1 MPTPLLPEATP
12 AAAVAETPQALI
24 TPPAPTRRKTPSER
38 NATQIS
44 LFLLGTGF
52 SLGAMFVTRRAIQR
66 RRVSAV
72 PQFFPS
78 HAHVAFP
85 ERLQWAIAQVRT
97 ETAQKAGGELGAKAK
112 AEGGM
117 KAWVPRFLQSSS
129 KSGTNAPDTT
139 TTITTATTT
148 TAATVTSPPPP
159 PPSPPPSLDPS
170 KPSDLETL
178 EIAAMAASISPELA
192 RKRSDSAGL
201 AAEALVLATSNVIA
215 FALFCVAGFAIM
227 LDIAEIEDLREYARR
242 SVGRASG
249 KTTPEEDEKAEKELE
264 SMAREFLDKFGIVS
278 GENAGKEENG
288 QAKNRD
294 EENS

>member
-1 MPTPLLPEATP
+1 MPTPFLPEATV
-12 AAAVAETPQALI
+12 AAAVTETPQALI

-44 LFLLGTGF
+44 LFLLGTSF

-78 HAHVAFP
+78 HAHVVFP
-85 ERLQWAIAQVRT
+85 ERLQWAISQART
-97 ETAQKAGGELGAKAK
+97 EIAHKAGGELGVKAN
-112 AEGGM
+112 AC
-117 KAWVPRFLQSSS
+117 VPRFLLSSS
-129 KSGTNAPDTT
+129 RSGTNAPDTT
-139 TTITTATTT
+139 TTI
-148 TAATVTSPPPP
+148 ATVTSPP

-178 EIAAMAASISPELA
+178 EIAAMAASISPELT
-192 RKRSDSAGL
+192 RKRTDSAGL
-201 AAEALVLATSNVIA
+201 AAEAFVLATANVIA
-215 FALFCVAGFAIM
+215 FALFCAAGFAIM
-227 LDIAEIEDLREYARR
+227 LDIAEIEDIREYARR

-294 EENS
+294 QGNS